1 MEKVLNRPY
10 SIKEII
16 NLVTEENPYIEGNI
30 LVSINELIENDY
42 ESVLNL
48 LAIRLVDND
57 CLMDI
62 TYKVVGLNEDKLL
75 ILNVRGDISDVIEFD
90 DEMIEELKKALFM
103 NGIEVLEDFTNMDL
117 SNYDDKDVLD
127 NLLDEIISQM
137 PNEEILIFYKKYVN

>member
-103 NGIEVLEDFTNMDL
+103 NGIEVLEDFTSMDL